1 MAHLRMSLSDIVV
14 CYVVMNLFVDLF
26 GSLLRGDQSVQAS
39 SNLHDEGR
47 DDVSWKE
54 AY

>member
-1 MAHLRMSLSDIVV
+1 MAHLRMSPTDIVDFL
-14 CYVVMNLFVDLF
+14 VVMNVFVDLF
-26 GSLLRGDQSVQAS
+26 GSLLRGDQSIQAS